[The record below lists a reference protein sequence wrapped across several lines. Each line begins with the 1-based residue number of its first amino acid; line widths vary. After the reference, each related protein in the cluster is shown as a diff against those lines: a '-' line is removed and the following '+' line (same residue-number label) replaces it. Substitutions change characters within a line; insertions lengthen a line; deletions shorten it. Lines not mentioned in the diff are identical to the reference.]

1 MNGFFPVKKKL
12 AKRKRMYGGSNE
24 TLLVQ
29 YNNDFPSVMFKLN
42 IYHKCCLVSKTL
54 KSPSSHIDFKQ

>member
-24 TLLVQ
+24 TLQ
-29 YNNDFPSVMFKLN
+29 YNNDFSLVMFKLN
-42 IYHKCCLVSKTL
+42 ILVYHKCCLVSKNI
-54 KSPSSHIDFKQ
+54 KESF